1 MFNFFGLFLPV
12 NQILDN
18 CDFDKTILIICHG
31 ELNVPPNG
39 WGAVEKIVSEVT
51 SELNA
56 EHYKTIILNS
66 KSIFAWITVR
76 IRKID
81 LIFLHDDTKILRTRF
96 FWPRHKLILF
106 SHYGY
111 AGFEQRWT
119 RKYRISIQNYFKLAD
134 LVVCLSPTIYNQYSR
149 YLDSNKLLI
158 VPNGISL
165 NFPLHDFS
173 IITSSNK
180 NLICLGKVEP
190 RKKQFEL
197 YKILEDTKISVDF
210 VGPIIDNR
218 VLRLLK
224 SEEKLRKVFLGEKS
238 NTYLNKL
245 FSDYRCLIHVSE
257 AEADALVLYE
267 AQLAGLSII
276 VTENSI
282 GSQNSKLPWIKVIP
296 NNFNLADIE
305 FALSSVV
312 YDKVQVANFARANYG
327 WKKQLKPLIER
338 LDTL

>member
-1 MFNFFGLFLPV
+1 M
-12 NQILDN
+12 DN
-18 CDFDKTILIICHG
+18 CDFDRTILIICHG
-31 ELNVPPNG
+31 ELNVPPIG

-51 SELNA
+51 AELNSA
-56 EHYKTIILNS
+56 HYRTIILNS
-66 KSIFAWITVR
+66 KSIFAWIKLR
-76 IRKID
+76 SRKID

-96 FWPRHKLILF
+96 FWPKHKLILF

-111 AGFEQRWT
+111 AGFESRWT
-119 RKYRISIQNYFKLAD
+119 RKYRRSIQNYFKLAN
-134 LVVCLSPTIYNQYSR
+134 LIVCLSPTIYNQYSK
-149 YLDSNKLLI
+149 YLDTNKLFI

-165 NFPLHDFS
+165 NFLSNDL
-173 IITSSNK
+173 ITGTSSNK

-197 YKILEDTKISVDF
+197 YEVLKDTKINIDF

-224 SEEKLRKVFLGEKS
+224 SEEKLRKVFIGEKP
-238 NTYLNKL
+238 NTYLNIL
-245 FSDYRCLIHVSE
+245 LSDYRCLIHVSE

-282 GSQNSKLPWIKVIP
+282 GSQNAGLPWIRVIP

-305 FALSSVV
+305 YALSSVV
-312 YDKVQVANFARANYG
+312 FDKVKVANFARANYG
-327 WKKQLKPLIER
+327 WKNQLKPLIDW
-338 LDTL
+338 LDTD

>member
-173 IITSSNK
+173 IIPVLIRTSY
-180 NLICLGKVEP
+180 V
-190 RKKQFEL
+190 
-197 YKILEDTKISVDF
+197 
-210 VGPIIDNR
+210 
-218 VLRLLK
+218 
-224 SEEKLRKVFLGEKS
+224 
-238 NTYLNKL
+238 
-245 FSDYRCLIHVSE
+245 
-257 AEADALVLYE
+257 
-267 AQLAGLSII
+267 
-276 VTENSI
+276 
-282 GSQNSKLPWIKVIP
+282 
-296 NNFNLADIE
+296 
-305 FALSSVV
+305 
-312 YDKVQVANFARANYG
+312 
-327 WKKQLKPLIER
+327 
-338 LDTL
+338 